1 MGNHQKGVAV
11 RRLVRCLIVVKTA
24 TICNAS
30 GKPLV
35 ERDSTSFPCP
45 KCNTPVGRS
54 AQCRNQGVPY
64 ICVSC
69 GFQGP

>member
-1 MGNHQKGVAV
+1 M
-11 RRLVRCLIVVKTA
+11 VVKTA

-45 KCNTPVGRS
+45 KCNAPVGRS